1 MIALARK
8 VITFA
13 VLLGLV
19 WLVEVLRTDPLTG
32 APFPGLVT
40 LVLGFILLAGHIFAR
55 LLSPLGLPLITGYLL
70 AGVLFGPQ
78 MLGFVSLEIKDS
90 LYTINEIALGLI
102 ALGAGGELAISR
114 LKPQLKAIGWVTLLQ
129 TVLVFCGTAA
139 GVALFYT
146 VASRLGFQP
155 IRLAAGLTSFELV
168 AAALILALVATAN
181 SPASTVAVIDEERA
195 RGPLATLGLGVTVL
209 KDVVV
214 IILMAV
220 TLSVTANLMDPQESF
235 AGTLVLAILFELA
248 VSIGLGAL
256 LGGLIIA
263 YLTRINRELGLFL
276 LVVVLL
282 TIEAGSL
289 IESQLRFH
297 LHFLVVC
304 VVAGFVVENL
314 SARGDHLIRA
324 LKKSSLPVYVIFFTL
339 TGVGVDL
346 QAVALLWPL
355 ALGFAVWRAL
365 LLFASTWMGAR
376 VAGEPSA
383 IRRSG
388 WTPFV
393 TQAGVSLGLAELVAA
408 SYPGIGIKIRT
419 LVLAVVALNQLVGP
433 VLFKWSLRGAG
444 ESGKADNN
452 GGN

>member
-1 MIALARK
+1 VIGIVRK
-8 VITFA
+8 LVTFA
-13 VLLGLV
+13 VLVGLV
-19 WLVEVLRTDPLTG
+19 WLVEALRTDPLAE

-70 AGVLFGPQ
+70 AGVLLGPRV
-78 MLGFVSLEIKDS
+78 LGLVSADVKDT

-114 LKPQLKAIGWVTLLQ
+114 LKPQLRAIGWVTLLQ
-129 TVLVFCGTAA
+129 TGIVFCGTAV
-139 GVALFYT
+139 GVALFHM
-146 VASRLGFQP
+146 VASGFGFAP
-155 IRLAAGLTSFELV
+155 PWLTAGLTSFELV
-168 AAALILALVATAN
+168 AATLILALVATAN

-209 KDVVV
+209 KDVAV

-220 TLSVTANLMDPQESF
+220 TLSVTANLLDPQESF
-235 AGTLVLAILFELA
+235 AGTLLLAILFELA

-256 LGGLIIA
+256 LGGLLIA
-263 YLTRINRELGLFL
+263 YLAKVNREPGLFL
-276 LVVVLL
+276 LAIVLL
-282 TIEAGSL
+282 TIEAGGL
-289 IESQLRFH
+289 IESELRFH

-304 VVAGFVVENL
+304 VVAGFVVENF

-339 TGVGVDL
+339 TGVGLDL
-346 QAVALLWPL
+346 GAVALMWPL

-365 LLFASTWMGAR
+365 LLFASTWAGAKI
-376 VAGEPSA
+376 AGEPAA
-383 IRRSG
+383 ILRSG
-388 WTPFV
+388 WTPFL

-408 SYPGIGIKIRT
+408 SYPGIGTRIRT
-419 LVLAVVALNQLVGP
+419 LVVAVVALNQLVGP
-433 VLFKWSLRGAG
+433 VLFKRSLRRVG
-444 ESGKADNN
+444 ESGKAN
-452 GGN
+452 GDGA

>member
-1 MIALARK
+1 MIGLARK
-8 VITFA
+8 VVTFA

-19 WLVEVLRTDPLTG
+19 WLVEVLRTDPLSE

-78 MLGFVSLEIKDS
+78 MLGFVSSEVKDQ

-102 ALGAGGELAISR
+102 ALGAGGELALSR
-114 LKPQLKAIGWVTLLQ
+114 LKPQLRAIGWVTLLQ
-129 TVLVFCGTAA
+129 TGLVFGGTAV
-139 GVALFYT
+139 GLALFYN
-146 VASRLGFQP
+146 VATSLGLHPTRLTAGFS
-155 IRLAAGLTSFELV
+155 SFELA

-195 RGPLATLGLGVTVL
+195 QGRLATLGLGVTVL

-220 TLSVTANLMDPQESF
+220 TLSVTANLVDPQESF

-248 VSIGLGAL
+248 VSIGLGVL
-256 LGGLIIA
+256 LGGLLIA
-263 YLTRINRELGLFL
+263 YLARINREVGLFL

-304 VVAGFVVENL
+304 VVAGFVVENV
-314 SARGDHLIRA
+314 SERGDLLIRA

-346 QAVALLWPL
+346 GAVALLWPL

-365 LLFASTWMGAR
+365 LLFASTWTGAR
-376 VAGEPSA
+376 IAGEPAA

-388 WTPFV
+388 WTPFIA
-393 TQAGVSLGLAELVAA
+393 QAGVSLGLAELVAA
-408 SYPGIGIKIRT
+408 SYPGIGAKIRT
-419 LVLAVVALNQLVGP
+419 LVLAVVAFNQLVGP
-433 VLFKWSLRGAG
+433 VLFKRSLRSAG
-444 ESGKADNN
+444 ESGKAN
-452 GGN
+452 GNGS